1 MSIKEGKDYILLVWK
16 APETRKRHVVGQLSK
31 NGQYEFSYLSSV
43 DEAIKEGFEL
53 VIPFSDIE
61 ITYKS
66 DKLFSIFSSRLPDRK
81 RRGIEEILK
90 RYDLTE
96 YDEYKLLKRSG
107 ARLPIDGLE
116 FVDPI
121 PEEGDA
127 SRRFYIAGPRY
138 YIGCQGTTCDQSI
151 NIDIN
156 EELKIVQQPDNKY
169 DPNALQILNKK
180 CELLGYIPRHFS
192 ETICKRLHN
201 GYKYKCKV
209 IEINK
214 NTNCNECIEVILD
227 IFK

>member
-1 MSIKEGKDYILLVWK
+1 MSIKDGKDYILLVWK

-31 NGQYEFSYLSSV
+31 NGQYEFSYLPSV

-53 VIPFSDIE
+53 VIPFSDTK

-90 RYDLTE
+90 KYDLTE

-107 ARLPIDGLE
+107 ARLPIDSLE

-121 PEEGDA
+121 PEEGDV

-151 NIDIN
+151 NLEIN
-156 EELKIVQQPDNKY
+156 EELKIVPQPDNKH
-169 DPNALQILNKK
+169 DPNALKILNKM

-192 ETICKRLHN
+192 EAVCKRLYN
-201 GYKYKCKV
+201 GYKYKCEV
-209 IEINK
+209 IEVNK
-214 NTNCNECIEVILD
+214 NANCNECIEVILD